1 MIHYKVINR
10 KNPLDRTLPEKH
22 YATVVKN
29 GTVDFESL
37 ADIITDSSTVSLG
50 DILNVLQ
57 TLEKAIIRELGQG
70 RIVQLGRLGNFQ
82 VSISSKGVD
91 TPEEVNAELITKARI
106 LFRPGR
112 KMRHLVDNVKYQ
124 KAS

>member
-37 ADIITDSSTVSLG
+37 ADIITDSSTVSMG

-57 TLEKAIIRELGQG
+57 MLEKAVVRELGQG

-82 VSISSKGVD
+82 VGISSKGVD

-106 LFRPGR
+106 IFRPGR